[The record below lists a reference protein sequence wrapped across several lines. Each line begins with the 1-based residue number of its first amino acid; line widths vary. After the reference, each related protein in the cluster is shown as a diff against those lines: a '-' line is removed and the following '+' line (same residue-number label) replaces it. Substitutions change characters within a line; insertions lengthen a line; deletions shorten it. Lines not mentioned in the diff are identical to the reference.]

1 MTKIQFLSSTTLWEN
16 EINLQ
21 SFNIFSNANFS
32 FYYNKIDRIF
42 KHFIIKNLYTK
53 KMNKNYWNFDLV
65 SLKWFSFLQKSS
77 KNQLNRLN
85 FSK

>member
-32 FYYNKIDRIF
+32 FYYNKIDKIF
-42 KHFIIKNLYTK
+42 KHFTIKNSILFKIIFK
-53 KMNKNYWNFDLV
+53 KKRNET
-65 SLKWFSFLQKSS
+65 
-77 KNQLNRLN
+77 LNVKKKFN
-85 FSK
+85 